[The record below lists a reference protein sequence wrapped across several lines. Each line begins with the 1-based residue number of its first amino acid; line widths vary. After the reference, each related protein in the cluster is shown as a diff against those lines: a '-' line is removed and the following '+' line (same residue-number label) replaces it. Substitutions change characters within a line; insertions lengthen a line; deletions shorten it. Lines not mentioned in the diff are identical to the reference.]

1 MGLTECGMPVAERH
15 RLRCRRH
22 EPCSQHWPRLPLV
35 VNVAT
40 SEGRR
45 VLDSGWKN
53 HWDAFGLAFFATACF
68 LAGAFALR
76 ATLASAFFIR
86 AAS

>member
-1 MGLTECGMPVAERH
+1 MDLLECGMRVAERH
-15 RLRCRRH
+15 RLPCRTTNHVHSTGRD
-22 EPCSQHWPRLPLV
+22 SRLV

-45 VLDSGWKN
+45 VLDFGWKN